1 MTQSLSNLMNAPW
14 AVLLLISVLLLF
26 ILLLW
31 IWFQR
36 KSSLKNAVTAGQ
48 NHPSIPR
55 KMYKLSEV
63 RQSQLELPAKPTG
76 NHKIRVPANTEA
88 YHIPAGLWDV

>member
-14 AVLLLISVLLLF
+14 AVLLLISVLLVF
-26 ILLLW
+26 SLLLW

-36 KSSLKNAVTAGQ
+36 RRRSKKAVLAGE

-55 KMYKLSEV
+55 KEYKLSEV
-63 RQSQLELPAKPTG
+63 RQSQLKLPAKPTG
-76 NHKIRVPANTEA
+76 NHKRRVPANTETH
-88 YHIPAGLWDV
+88 HIPADLWDV